1 MALRDQSTAATQAT
15 TVEAEAPEHDQA
27 FVEQAVTQAEVAAAP
42 AVVQSTGAVVAAN
55 SPLSNVSI
63 LRQMENIFNKMGKE
77 WSFTVFTGINV
88 SNGAVKTQNTK
99 LSFGSYVDIRVL
111 NWEDQYMV
119 HCGVQTPT
127 PETKELLR
135 FSKDGVTLNDGTP
148 VASWI
153 QQLKEEGYPNAKCDQ
168 RAVIL
173 GVIQGSEK
181 KVEGVNYVC
190 ASLSISSR
198 NNWKA
203 FVEQRDMDI
212 QFMGKQDDPNRQT
225 VRLLASSITN
235 KRGEEYPAFEF
246 KHQDDL

>member
-1 MALRDQSTAATQAT
+1 MALRDQSTAATQTT
-15 TVEAEAPEHDQA
+15 TVEAEAPEHDQV
-27 FVEQAVTQAEVAAAP
+27 FVEQVVTQAEVAAAP
-42 AVVQSTGAVVAAN
+42 AVVQPTGAVVAAN

-135 FSKDGVTLNDGTP
+135 FSKDGVTLNDGTS

-173 GVIQGSEK
+173 GVIQGSDK

>member
-1 MALRDQSTAATQAT
+1 MALRDKSP
-15 TVEAEAPEHDQA
+15 VEVQEADVMDQA
-27 FVEQAVTQAEVAAAP
+27 AAEQTTTIAEEAFAAP
-42 AVVQSTGAVVAAN
+42 AVVPQAAVAVAAN
-55 SPLSNVSI
+55 SPLNNVSI

-88 SNGAVKTQNTK
+88 SNGAVKTQGTK
-99 LSFGSYVDIRVL
+99 QSFGAWVDIRVL

-168 RAVIL
+168 RAVVL
-173 GVIQGSEK
+173 GVIQGSDK

-212 QFMGKQDDPNRQT
+212 QFMGKKDDPNRQT

>member
-1 MALRDQSTAATQAT
+1 M
-15 TVEAEAPEHDQA
+15 
-27 FVEQAVTQAEVAAAP
+27 
-42 AVVQSTGAVVAAN
+42 
-55 SPLSNVSI
+55 
-63 LRQMENIFNKMGKE
+63 
-77 WSFTVFTGINV
+77 
-88 SNGAVKTQNTK
+88 
-99 LSFGSYVDIRVL
+99 
-111 NWEDQYMV
+111 
-119 HCGVQTPT
+119 
-127 PETKELLR
+127 
-135 FSKDGVTLNDGTP
+135 NDGTP
-148 VASWI
+148 VASWV

-173 GVIQGSEK
+173 GVIQGSDK

>member
-1 MALRDQSTAATQAT
+1 MALRDKSPVESHESEVMEQAAVEQVTQ
-15 TVEAEAPEHDQA
+15 EAENL
-27 FVEQAVTQAEVAAAP
+27 AAP
-42 AVVQSTGAVVAAN
+42 AVVPQAAATVAVAVAAN
-55 SPLSNVSI
+55 SPLKNVSI

-135 FSKDGVTLNDGTP
+135 FSKDGITLNDGTS
-148 VASWI
+148 VASWV

-173 GVIQGSEK
+173 GVIQGSDK

>member
-1 MALRDQSTAATQAT
+1 MALRDQSTAATQTT
-15 TVEAEAPEHDQA
+15 TVEAEAPEHDHA

-55 SPLSNVSI
+55 SPLGNVSI

-135 FSKDGVTLNDGTP
+135 FSKDGITLNDGTP